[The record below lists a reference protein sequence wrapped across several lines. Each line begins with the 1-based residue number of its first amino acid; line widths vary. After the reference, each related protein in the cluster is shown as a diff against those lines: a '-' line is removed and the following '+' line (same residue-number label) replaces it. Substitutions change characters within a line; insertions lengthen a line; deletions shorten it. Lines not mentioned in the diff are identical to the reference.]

1 MSSIELAQW
10 NRLRKSYALVEV
22 KDAETK
28 MNFLREDLRVL
39 GILVN
44 GYQCLLEDADHKHS
58 LLIYQVP
65 YGIETYDFVDSM
77 NQLLSPLNIQLQRPP
92 EESKLMVKSKAI
104 IRFNCLKDLLAA
116 QQLIHDASI
125 ESNHLK
131 ANILHSNLKCFGGKY
146 YELLDFATKDAYNKR
161 LSELR
166 DRELMFIQQ
175 LESTNGYG
183 SAVSVDWRQDENV
196 YDEFEKNQLIDD
208 QTKADFE
215 KAIQYI
221 QDSTS
226 RMKKG
231 DSDLEEPIVDIVDDI
246 SDTELN

>member
-28 MNFLREDLRVL
+28 KNFLREDLRVL

-44 GYQCLLEDADHKHS
+44 GYQCLVEDADHKHS

-65 YGIETYDFVDSM
+65 YGIETYDFVDM
-77 NQLLSPLNIQLQRPP
+77 INQLLSPLNIQLQKPQ
-92 EESKLMVKSKAI
+92 EASMVMVKNKTI
-104 IRFNCLKDLLAA
+104 IRFKCLKDLLAA
-116 QQLIHDASI
+116 QQLIHNAMIDPCQ
-125 ESNHLK
+125 LK

-146 YELLDFATKDAYNKR
+146 YELLDFYTKDAYNKR
-161 LSELR
+161 LTELR

-175 LESTNGYG
+175 LESTSSYG
-183 SAVSVDWRQDENV
+183 SAVSVDWRQDEQV
-196 YDEFEKNQLIDD
+196 YDEIENIQLIDD

-221 QDSTS
+221 QDSSS
-226 RMKKG
+226 RIKRG
-231 DSDLEEPIVDIVDDI
+231 DNDLEEPIVDVVEEA
-246 SDTELN
+246 SDSELN